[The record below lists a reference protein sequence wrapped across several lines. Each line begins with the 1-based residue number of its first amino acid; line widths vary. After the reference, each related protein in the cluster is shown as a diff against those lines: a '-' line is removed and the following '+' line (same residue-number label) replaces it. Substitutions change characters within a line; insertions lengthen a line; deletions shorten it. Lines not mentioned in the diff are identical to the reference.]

1 MGAILGWI
9 LKQAAEGKFG
19 KPVQALYLWLQG
31 KKTVIAAI
39 LGVLAGA
46 LQTAQG
52 NGACEY
58 LAGASVN
65 CNQIAQGLAA
75 VAAFLAL
82 IGLTDGALRID
93 PPKVSK

>member
-1 MGAILGWI
+1 MGAVLGWI

-19 KPVQALYLWLQG
+19 KPVQAVYAWLQG

-46 LQTAQG
+46 LQTAQS
-52 NGACEY
+52 NGACD
-58 LAGASVN
+58 LIAGASFN
-65 CNQIAQGLAA
+65 CGQFAQGLAA

-82 IGLTDGALRID
+82 IGLTDGALRMA
-93 PPKVSK
+93 PPKVQ